1 MLRGQ
6 MAVSGP
12 LTLALA
18 ALSPTSAFERIT
30 DSSRTSRHVR
40 FVPQADSLR
49 QKRPLD
55 HLVARGEMLRIGRLD
70 DVGTRATAARPTML
84 PIHILQ
90 LFPVAHLVYVPTMPR
105 AENPPGGREHLE
117 FDC

>member
-1 MLRGQ
+1 
-6 MAVSGP
+6 
-12 LTLALA
+12 
-18 ALSPTSAFERIT
+18 
-30 DSSRTSRHVR
+30 
-40 FVPQADSLR
+40 VPQADSLR

-70 DVGTRATAARPTML
+70 DVGTRATAARPTVL
-84 PIHILQ
+84 PIRILQ

>member
-1 MLRGQ
+1 MF
-6 MAVSGP
+6 
-12 LTLALA
+12 ALA
-18 ALSPTSAFERIT
+18 RTADIVRNDRRVRKVPLS
-30 DSSRTSRHVR
+30 
-40 FVPQADSLR
+40 DSLR

-70 DVGTRATAARPTML
+70 DIGTRATAARPTVL
-84 PIHILQ
+84 PIRILQ

-105 AENPPGGREHLE
+105 AENPPRGREHLE

>member
-1 MLRGQ
+1 MVDQ
-6 MAVSGP
+6 MS
-12 LTLALA
+12 ALK
-18 ALSPTSAFERIT
+18 RIT

-40 FVPQADSLR
+40 KVPLSDSLW

-55 HLVARGEMLRIGRLD
+55 HLVARAKMLRIGRLD
-70 DVGTRATAARPTML
+70 DIGTRATAARPTML
-84 PIHILQ
+84 PIRILQ

-105 AENPPGGREHLE
+105 AENPPRGREHLE